1 MHKEEK
7 KSVALDAYLTAVIAA
22 MCLSKLSTFCRF
34 EKQLHNKRKLLQF
47 AHHYHDHSRCR
58 HHYLMQI
65 SDKSLPPPGVF
76 LFVCFFLLSRY
87 SQT

>member
-1 MHKEEK
+1 MHKEK

-22 MCLSKLSTFCRF
+22 MCLSKLSTFCHF

-65 SDKSLPPPGVF
+65 SLTNLYHPPVF
-76 LFVCFFLLSRY
+76 FLLFFLLSRY

>member
-1 MHKEEK
+1 MHKEK

-22 MCLSKLSTFCRF
+22 MCLSKLSTFCHF

-65 SDKSLPPPGVF
+65 SLTNLYHPRCF
-76 LFVCFFLLSRY
+76 CLLLFFTVTL
-87 SQT
+87 